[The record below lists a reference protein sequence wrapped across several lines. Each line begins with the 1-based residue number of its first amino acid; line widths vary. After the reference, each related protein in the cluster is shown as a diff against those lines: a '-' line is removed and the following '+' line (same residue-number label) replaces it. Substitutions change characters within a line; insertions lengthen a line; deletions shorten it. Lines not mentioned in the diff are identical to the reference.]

1 MCLDSDDSVRRLKV
15 LERPL
20 VPEADLERRRP
31 DVFVLPYLEGRS
43 TTQLMKEVV
52 RDVTATDGTEWD
64 RRAGSVLREA
74 PQPRPAVVVL
84 RALGLGDL
92 LTAVPA
98 LRALADAF
106 PRHPRLLAAPAVL
119 APLARASGAVDEVIP
134 ADGLD
139 EPLHRRLHGAGL
151 AVNLHGRGPESH
163 DLLLA
168 TEPRR
173 LVAFTHPAVPASSQ
187 GPRWRPDEHEVARW
201 CRLLSESGI
210 AADPTRLD
218 LELPPGPVPHGAAGA
233 TLVHPGAASPSRRW
247 PPERFAEVIRAE
259 VGQGRRVIVTGGPAE
274 VDLAHD
280 VAARAGLPDDAV
292 HAGQGGVLTIG
303 RLVAAAGRVVC
314 GDTGIAHLATALR
327 TPSVVLFGP
336 TSPALWGPPPDRPW
350 HRALWAGTSGDPHGQ
365 LPDPGLLAIDVD
377 QVTEAL
383 ADLPAAAAPRPAR
396 RAALRGRVA

>member
-1 MCLDSDDSVRRLKV
+1 VAVS
-15 LERPL
+15 P
-20 VPEADLERRRP
+20 
-31 DVFVLPYLEGRS
+31 
-43 TTQLMKEVV
+43 
-52 RDVTATDGTEWD
+52 AT
-64 RRAGSVLREA
+64 
-74 PQPRPAVVVL
+74 PQPAPAVVVL

-106 PRHPRLLAAPAVL
+106 PRHPRLLATPAAL
-119 APLARASGAVDEVIP
+119 APLARASGAVDEVVP
-134 ADGLD
+134 AGGLG

-173 LVAFTHPAVPASSQ
+173 LVAFAHPAVPASSQ

-210 AADPTRLD
+210 AADPGRLD
-218 LELPPGPVPHGAAGA
+218 LELPPGPVPHGAQGA

-247 PPERFAEVIRAE
+247 PPERFAEVARSETAK
-259 VGQGRRVIVTGGPAE
+259 GRRVLVTGGPDE
-274 VDLAHD
+274 VELAGD
-280 VAARAGLPDDAV
+280 VAARAGLPSWAV
-292 HAGQGGVLTIG
+292 HADQGGVLTIA
-303 RLVAAAGRVVC
+303 RLVAAADRVVC

-350 HRALWAGTSGDPHGQ
+350 HRALWAGTSGDPHG
-365 LPDPGLLAIDVD
+365 LFPDPGLLAIAPD
-377 QVTEAL
+377 QVIEAL
-383 ADLPAAAAPRPAR
+383 ADLPAAEVPRPSR
-396 RAALRGRVA
+396 RATARGRVA

>member
-1 MCLDSDDSVRRLKV
+1 VAV
-15 LERPL
+15 T
-20 VPEADLERRRP
+20 P
-31 DVFVLPYLEGRS
+31 DGPPGP
-43 TTQLMKEVV
+43 
-52 RDVTATDGTEWD
+52 G
-64 RRAGSVLREA
+64 
-74 PQPRPAVVVL
+74 PRPAVVVL

-92 LTAVPA
+92 LTALPA

-119 APLARASGAVDEVIP
+119 APLARASGAVDEVVP

-139 EPLHRRLHGAGL
+139 EPLDGRLHGAGL

-163 DLLLA
+163 ELLLA

-173 LVAFTHPAVPASSQ
+173 LVAFTHPAVPASSE

-201 CRLLSESGI
+201 CRLLEESGI

-218 LELPPGPVPHGAAGA
+218 LELPPGPVPHGARGA
-233 TLVHPGAASPSRRW
+233 TLVHPGAASPARRW
-247 PPERFAEVIRAE
+247 PAERFAEVARSETAK
-259 VGQGRRVIVTGGPAE
+259 GRRVIVTGGPAE
-274 VDLAHD
+274 VDLAND
-280 VAARAGLPDDAV
+280 VAARAGLPGGAV

-303 RLVAAAGRVVC
+303 RLVAAADRVVC

-350 HRALWAGTSGDPHGQ
+350 HRPLWAGTSGDPHGQ
-365 LPDPGLLAIDVD
+365 LPDPGLLSIDVD
-377 QVTEAL
+377 QVVEAL
-383 ADLPAAAAPRPAR
+383 ATLPEAAPPRPAR
-396 RAALRGRVA
+396 RAATRGRVA

>member
-1 MCLDSDDSVRRLKV
+1 MAVS
-15 LERPL
+15 P
-20 VPEADLERRRP
+20 A
-31 DVFVLPYLEGRS
+31 
-43 TTQLMKEVV
+43 
-52 RDVTATDGTEWD
+52 
-64 RRAGSVLREA
+64 LRGA

-119 APLARASGAVDEVIP
+119 APLARASGAVDEVIG

-259 VGQGRRVIVTGGPAE
+259 VAQGRRVIVTGGPDE
-274 VDLAHD
+274 VDLAND
-280 VAARAGLPDDAV
+280 VAAR
-292 HAGQGGVLTIG
+292 
-303 RLVAAAGRVVC
+303 VVC
-314 GDTGIAHLATALR
+314 CDTGIAHLATALR

>member
-1 MCLDSDDSVRRLKV
+1 VAVSPAGLGSTPDPA
-15 LERPL
+15 RP
-20 VPEADLERRRP
+20 
-31 DVFVLPYLEGRS
+31 
-43 TTQLMKEVV
+43 VV
-52 RDVTATDGTEWD
+52 
-64 RRAGSVLREA
+64 
-74 PQPRPAVVVL
+74 VVVL

-92 LTAVPA
+92 LTAIPA

-119 APLARASGAVDEVIP
+119 APLARASGTVDEVVP
-134 ADGLD
+134 TDGLA

-168 TEPRR
+168 AEPRR

-201 CRLLSESGI
+201 CRLLEESGI
-210 AADPTRLD
+210 AADPGRLD

-233 TLVHPGAASPSRRW
+233 TLLHPGAASPSRRW
-247 PPERFAEVIRAE
+247 PPERFAEVARSELAA
-259 VGQGRRVIVTGGPAE
+259 GRRVLVTGGPDE
-274 VDLAHD
+274 VELAND
-280 VAARAGLPDDAV
+280 VAARAGLPANAV

-303 RLVAAAGRVVC
+303 RLVAAADRVVC
-314 GDTGIAHLATALR
+314 GDTGVAHLATALR

-350 HRALWAGTSGDPHGQ
+350 HRPLWAGGRGDPHGQ

-377 QVTEAL
+377 QVTQAL
-383 ADLPAAAAPRPAR
+383 ADLPPAADPTPRRRPA
-396 RAALRGRVA
+396 ARGRVA

>member
-1 MCLDSDDSVRRLKV
+1 VS
-15 LERPL
+15 
-20 VPEADLERRRP
+20 
-31 DVFVLPYLEGRS
+31 G
-43 TTQLMKEVV
+43 
-52 RDVTATDGTEWD
+52 VTATDTPGQD
-64 RRAGSVLREA
+64 R
-74 PQPRPAVVVL
+74 RPAVVVL

-119 APLARASGAVDEVIP
+119 APLARASGAVDEVVP
-134 ADGLD
+134 ADGLG

-163 DLLLA
+163 ELLLA

-173 LVAFTHPAVPASSQ
+173 LVAFANPAVPASS

-201 CRLLSESGI
+201 CRLLEESGI
-210 AADPTRLD
+210 AADPARLD
-218 LELPPGPVPHGAAGA
+218 LELPPGPVPHGVKGA

-247 PPERFAEVIRAE
+247 PPERFAEVARAE
-259 VGQGRRVIVTGGPAE
+259 ADAGRRVIVTGGVDE
-274 VDLAHD
+274 VELAND
-280 VAARAGLPDDAV
+280 VAARAGLDAGAV
-292 HAGQGGVLTIG
+292 HAGQGGVLAIA

-336 TSPALWGPPPDRPW
+336 TAPARRGPPPDRPW
-350 HRALWAGTSGDPHGQ
+350 HRPLWAGSSGDPHGQ
-365 LPDPGLLAIDVD
+365 LPDPGLLAIEVD

-383 ADLPAAAAPRPAR
+383 ADLPPAA
-396 RAALRGRVA
+396 RAGRANAGRVA